1 MSFALEHWRA
11 AIFCGAFLSVAL
23 AETLWPSRRLS
34 HSTAQRWLG
43 SFLLLGLGM
52 ALIAVLPGGIGD
64 VAAIGEKL
72 GGWGLLARIPIPEAP
87 RLLLGVV
94 ILDLSDYFAHRLL
107 HRVPWLWRLHAV
119 HHADLDLDVTTAIR
133 HHPLEI
139 LVLLP
144 ISAVTIFL
152 FGIPPLAILI
162 YGLTVAA
169 VQFVHHGNIAL
180 PAHLDWWLRYLVVTP
195 SIHRLH
201 HSTDPADGNSNF
213 ADLLPLWDRL
223 FGTFRTVPRRGEAGF
238 AFGLD
243 EFGDAASQAPHR
255 LLAMPFL
262 LRNEAQSTR

>member
-1 MSFALEHWRA
+1 VSFVLEHWRA

-23 AETLWPSRRLS
+23 AETLWPSRHLL

-52 ALIAVLPGGIGD
+52 ALIAVLPDAIGD
-64 VAAIGEKL
+64 VAAIGERL
-72 GGWGLLARIPIPEAP
+72 GGWGVLARIGMPDAL
-87 RLLLGVV
+87 RLLLGVL
-94 ILDLSDYFAHRLL
+94 ILDLSGYLAHRLL

-119 HHADLDLDVTTAIR
+119 HHADLDLDVSTAIR
-133 HHPLEI
+133 HHPLE
-139 LVLLP
+139 LLALLP
-144 ISAVTIFL
+144 ISAATILL

-162 YGLTVAA
+162 YGVTVAA
-169 VQFVHHGNIAL
+169 VQFVHHGNVAV
-180 PAHLDWWLRYLVVTP
+180 PASLDRWLRYLVVTP

-223 FGTFRTVPRRGEAGF
+223 FGTFRTSPRRGEMGF

-262 LRNEAQSTR
+262 LRNEPQSAG